1 MHGYK
6 QMTGQL
12 ASYIAVAIGP
22 IRQKILIAYLIRHF
36 LIKCFHFASYYII
49 KLLA

>member
-36 LIKCFHFASYYII
+36 LKNVST
-49 KLLA
+49 LLATT